1 MKLSTNLLKFAKRL
15 SVFSFAILLLSS
27 CFNTGYTLPSVSGSQ
42 YEILVVMED
51 SLWKLPA
58 GRSLVELLNG
68 DMDDLPQP
76 EPVMDVHQCTNAE
89 FTDVLKPSRN
99 LLITE
104 ISNKYTSPKIT
115 YGKDRWAAPQAIVRI
130 VAPNDSSFAAT
141 IKQYGKNILDYY
153 LRMERERQIA
163 FNRNY
168 INQTSKNEIEKIYGI
183 QIDIPQGISKTTIK
197 NDFYWL
203 TNDQAGVNQNIV
215 IYSYPY
221 TDKKT
226 FTKEFLIAKRDSV
239 MKANLPGEIAG
250 SYMGTELKWAQ
261 PTFNEIWV
269 NKGYCA
275 ELRGLWGMKNGAA
288 MGGPFYSHT
297 RLDEINQRV
306 ITMEVFIFAPG
317 SKKRNPI
324 RRLEAVLFS
333 AKLPQEI
340 NAIDE
345 VSVVADKKET
355 K

>member
-1 MKLSTNLLKFAKRL
+1 MKLSTNVLKFGKKFSIL
-15 SVFSFAILLLSS
+15 SFAILLLSS

-58 GRSLVELLNG
+58 GRSLVDLLNS
-68 DMDDLPQP
+68 DMEDLPQA

-89 FTDVLKPSRN
+89 FTGVLKPSRN

-104 ISNKYTSPKIT
+104 ISNKYTTPKIT

-141 IKQYGKNILDYY
+141 IKQYGKNVLDYY
-153 LRMERERQIA
+153 IKMERERQIA
-163 FNRNY
+163 FNKDY
-168 INQTSKNEIEKIYGI
+168 INENSKAEVEKLFGI
-183 QIDIPQGISKTTIK
+183 QIDLPQGISKATIK
-197 NDFYWL
+197 KDFYWL
-203 TNDQAGVNQNIV
+203 TNDQAGVNQNII

-226 FTKEFLIAKRDSV
+226 FSKEFLIAKRDSV
-239 MKANLPGEIAG
+239 MKANIPGEIEG
-250 SYMGTELKWAQ
+250 SYMGTELKWAH

-275 ELRGLWGMKNGAA
+275 ELRGLWRMKNGAA

-306 ITMEVFIFAPG
+306 ITMEVFVFAPG

-324 RRLEAVLFS
+324 RQLEAVLFS

-345 VSVVADKKET
+345 VSVVADKK

>member
-1 MKLSTNLLKFAKRL
+1 MKLSTNVLKFGKKF
-15 SVFSFAILLLSS
+15 SIFSFAILLLSS

-42 YEILVVMED
+42 FEILVVMED

-58 GRSLVELLNG
+58 GRSLVDLLNS
-68 DMDDLPQP
+68 DMEDLPQP

-104 ISNKYTSPKIT
+104 ISNKYTTPKIT

-153 LRMERERQIA
+153 IKMERERQIA
-163 FNRNY
+163 FNKNY
-168 INQTSKNEIEKIYGI
+168 INENSKAEVEKLFGI
-183 QIDIPQGISKTTIK
+183 QIDLPQGISKATIK
-197 NDFYWL
+197 KDFYWL
-203 TNDQAGVNQNIV
+203 TNDQAGVNQNII

-221 TDKKT
+221 TDKNT
-226 FTKEFLIAKRDSV
+226 FSKEFLIAKRDSV
-239 MKANLPGEIAG
+239 MKANIPGEIEG
-250 SYMGTELKWAQ
+250 SYMGTELKWAH
-261 PTFNEIWV
+261 PSFKEIWV

-275 ELRGLWGMKNGAA
+275 ELRGLWRMKNGAA

-306 ITMEVFIFAPG
+306 ITTEVFVFAPG

-324 RRLEAVLFS
+324 RQLEAVLSS

-345 VSVVADKKET
+345 VSVVADKK

>member
-1 MKLSTNLLKFAKRL
+1 M
-15 SVFSFAILLLSS
+15 
-27 CFNTGYTLPSVSGSQ
+27 Q
-42 YEILVVMED
+42 D
-51 SLWKLPA
+51 SLWKLPS
-58 GRSLVELLNG
+58 GRALVELLNS
-68 DMDDLPQP
+68 DMEDLPQP
-76 EPVMDVHQCTNAE
+76 EPVMSVHQCTQQE

-99 LLITE
+99 LLLTE
-104 ISNKYTSPKIT
+104 ISDKYTSPKIT
-115 YGKDRWAAPQAIVRI
+115 YSKDKWAAPQAVVRI

-153 LRMERERQIA
+153 IRMERERQIA
-163 FNRNY
+163 FNKNY
-168 INQTSKNEIEKIYGI
+168 INEAKKVEVEKIFGI

-197 NDFYWL
+197 KDFYWL
-203 TNDQAGVNQNIV
+203 TNDLPGVNQNIV

-221 TDKKT
+221 TDKNT

-239 MKANLPGEIAG
+239 MKANIPGEIDG

-275 ELRGLWGMKNGAA
+275 ELRGLWRMKNGAA

-317 SKKRNPI
+317 TKKRNPI
-324 RRLEAVLFS
+324 RQLEAVLFS

-345 VSVVADKKET
+345 VSVVANKKEA